1 MLKIPKSF
9 AELQALNVLLKKY
22 RDIYPYRI
30 VICYVITYF
39 LCVHISVCPSP
50 PPCMSRI
57 HRVANFRSL
66 ECLFPEYATASLE
79 HVDKPSK
86 CFSSMPWMS
95 TQRCPFAL
103 LP

>member
-39 LCVHISVCPSP
+39 LCVPSSFAP
-50 PPCMSRI
+50 PICRPQSC
-57 HRVANFRSL
+57 H
-66 ECLFPEYATASLE
+66 CLGF
-79 HVDKPSK
+79 VG
-86 CFSSMPWMS
+86 
-95 TQRCPFAL
+95 
-103 LP
+103 

>member
-39 LCVHISVCPSP
+39 LCVPFLSYCRCTGVPRCFEHDFC
-50 PPCMSRI
+50 
-57 HRVANFRSL
+57 
-66 ECLFPEYATASLE
+66 ATLRAIGP
-79 HVDKPSK
+79 VG
-86 CFSSMPWMS
+86 
-95 TQRCPFAL
+95 
-103 LP
+103 

>member
-39 LCVHISVCPSP
+39 LCVPFPSIP
-50 PPCMSRI
+50 
-57 HRVANFRSL
+57 
-66 ECLFPEYATASLE
+66 
-79 HVDKPSK
+79 
-86 CFSSMPWMS
+86 
-95 TQRCPFAL
+95 
-103 LP
+103 

>member
-39 LCVHISVCPSP
+39 LCVHFPIAYTPQTGL
-50 PPCMSRI
+50 
-57 HRVANFRSL
+57 SL
-66 ECLFPEYATASLE
+66 ELSET
-79 HVDKPSK
+79 H
-86 CFSSMPWMS
+86 
-95 TQRCPFAL
+95 
-103 LP
+103 